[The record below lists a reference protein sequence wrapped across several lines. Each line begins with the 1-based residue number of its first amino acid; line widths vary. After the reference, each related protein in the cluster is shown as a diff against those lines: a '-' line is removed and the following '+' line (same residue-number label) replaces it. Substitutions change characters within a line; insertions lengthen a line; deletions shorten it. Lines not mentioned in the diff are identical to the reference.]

1 MSAVSIIGI
10 QISGLCASSHSS
22 LTGGG
27 RPPSCSRLMLSR
39 PPATITSASPVM
51 MRCAANAMVCRPDEQ
66 KRLTV
71 TPGTV
76 TGRPARI
83 ADRRAIFCPVAR
95 SGMAQ
100 PITTS
105 STSPGSTPARSTAC
119 LTTWPPSTAPWV
131 MLKAP
136 RNALP
141 IGVRAVETITA
152 SGMLDSLAAV
162 LLDQLLLR
170 QFADGGARQCGAD
183 FEGGRHLMA
192 TDLVNQEIAQRVKRQ
207 GRCAGLEL
215 DEGLGGFAPVGILDA
230 DHQRFFHV
238 RVLVDRLLDH
248 LRIDVEAARKDH
260 VLLAVENEEVAVFI
274 HGADVAA
281 QKTAIRKGC
290 GRFVRPVPVALHH
303 VLALDPQLADIAGA
317 EHTVRIVER
326 HHLDRDARQRKPN
339 GPGLCRPAERRADAG
354 RRGFGHSPAARQ
366 RQTPNT
372 SETFR
377 KLDGKRRPAGG
388 AAAQ

>member
-27 RPPSCSRLMLSR
+27 RPPSCNRLMLSR
-39 PPATITSASPVM
+39 PPATSTSASPVM

-71 TPGTV
+71 TPDTV

-105 STSPGSTPARSTAC
+105 STSPGSRPARSTAC

-141 IGVRAVETITA
+141 IGVRAVETMTA
-152 SGMLDSLAAV
+152 SGILGSYENL
-162 LLDQLLLR
+162 LLDQFLLR
-170 QFADGGARQCGAD
+170 EFADAGARQGGAG
-183 FEGGRHLMA
+183 FEDGRHLVA
-192 TDLVNQEIAQRVKRQ
+192 ADLVGEEILERVERQ
-207 GRCAGLEL
+207 GRRAGPQL
-215 DEGLGGFAPVGILDA
+215 DEGLGGFAPVRIFNP
-230 DHQRFFHV
+230 DHQGFLDV
-238 RVLVDRLLDH
+238 RVLVNRLFND
-248 LRIDVEAARKDH
+248 LRIDVEAAGEDH
-260 VLLAVENEEVAVFI
+260 VLLAVENEEIAVFV
-274 HGADVAA
+274 H
-281 QKTAIRKGC
+281 
-290 GRFVRPVPVALHH
+290 
-303 VLALDPQLADIAGA
+303 
-317 EHTVRIVER
+317 
-326 HHLDRDARQRKPN
+326 
-339 GPGLCRPAERRADAG
+339 
-354 RRGFGHSPAARQ
+354 
-366 RQTPNT
+366 
-372 SETFR
+372 
-377 KLDGKRRPAGG
+377 
-388 AAAQ
+388 

>member
-76 TGRPARI
+76 IGRPARI
-83 ADRRAIFCPVAR
+83 ADRRAMFCPVAR

-105 STSPGSTPARSTAC
+105 STSPGSTPARSAAC

-131 MLKAP
+131 MLKA
-136 RNALP
+136 
-141 IGVRAVETITA
+141 
-152 SGMLDSLAAV
+152 SGMLGSFTP
-162 LLDQLLLR
+162 LLFEQLLLR
-170 QFADGGARQCGAD
+170 QLADAGARQRRAD
-183 FEGGRHLMA
+183 FERGRHLMA
-192 TDLVNQEIAQRVKRQ
+192 TDLVGEEILERVERQ
-207 GRCAGLEL
+207 GRCAGPQL
-215 DEGLGGFAPVGILDA
+215 DEGLGGLAPVGIRNA
-230 DHQRFFHV
+230 DHQRFLDV

-248 LRIDVEAARKDH
+248 LRVDVEAARKDH

-281 QKTAIRKGC
+281 QETAVRKGSS
-290 GRFVRPVPVALHH
+290 RFIRPVPVALHH
-303 VLALDPQLADIAGA
+303 VLALDPQLADLAGA

-326 HHLDRDARQRKPN
+326 HHLDRDPGQRKPD
-339 GPGLCRPAERRADAG
+339 GSGLCRPA
-354 RRGFGHSPAARQ
+354 
-366 RQTPNT
+366 
-372 SETFR
+372 
-377 KLDGKRRPAGG
+377 
-388 AAAQ
+388 

>member
-10 QISGLCASSHSS
+10 QISGLCATSHSS

-39 PPATITSASPVM
+39 PPATITSASPAM
-51 MRCAANAMVCRPDEQ
+51 MRCAANAMVCRPEEQ

-71 TPGTV
+71 TPDTV

-83 ADRRAIFCPVAR
+83 ADRRAMFCPVAR

-100 PITTS
+100 PIITS
-105 STSPGSTPARSTAC
+105 STSPGSTPERATAC

-141 IGVRAVETITA
+141 IGVRAVETMTA
-152 SGMLDSLAAV
+152 SGMLGSFAPL

-170 QFADGGARQCGAD
+170 ELADAGARQCGAD
-183 FEGGRHLMA
+183 FERGRHLVA
-192 TDLVNQEIAQRVKRQ
+192 TDLVGEEIAQRFERQ
-207 GRCAGLEL
+207 GRSAGPQL
-215 DEGLGGFAPVGILDA
+215 DEGLGGFAPVRIRDA

-248 LRIDVEAARKDH
+248 LRIDVKAARKDH
-260 VLLAVENEEVAVFI
+260 VLLAVENEEVAVFV
-274 HGADVAA
+274 HDPDVAGEKA
-281 QKTAIRKGC
+281 AVRKSR
-290 GRFVRPVPVALHH
+290 GRFVRPVP
-303 VLALDPQLADIAGA
+303 
-317 EHTVRIVER
+317 
-326 HHLDRDARQRKPN
+326 
-339 GPGLCRPAERRADAG
+339 
-354 RRGFGHSPAARQ
+354 
-366 RQTPNT
+366 
-372 SETFR
+372 
-377 KLDGKRRPAGG
+377 
-388 AAAQ
+388 

>member
-27 RPPSCSRLMLSR
+27 RPPSCSKLMLSS
-39 PPATITSASPVM
+39 PPATSTSASPAM

-76 TGRPARI
+76 IGRPARI

-152 SGMLDSLAAV
+152 SGMLGSFAPF
-162 LLDQLLLR
+162 LLDQFLLR
-170 QFADGGARQCGAD
+170 EFTNAGARQRGAD
-183 FEGGRHLMA
+183 FERGRHLMA
-192 TDLVNQEIAQRVKRQ
+192 TDLVSQEIAQRVERQ
-207 GRCAGLEL
+207 GRCAGPQL
-215 DEGLGGFAPVGILDA
+215 DEGLGGFAPVRIRDP
-230 DHQRFFHV
+230 DHQRFLHV

-260 VLLAVENEEVAVFI
+260 VLLAVENEEIAVFV
-274 HGADVAA
+274 HSPDVAG
-281 QKTAIRKGC
+281 QKAAVRKGC
-290 GRFVRPVPVALHH
+290 GRFVRPVPVTLHH
-303 VLALDPQLADIAGA
+303 VFALDPQLPDLAGA
-317 EHTVRIVER
+317 EHTVRVVER
-326 HHLDRDARQRKPN
+326 DHLDRDPGQREPD
-339 GPGLCRPAERRADAG
+339 GSGLCRPAERRTGAG
-354 RRGFGHSPAARQ
+354 RRGFGYAPAARQ
-366 RQTPNT
+366 RQARNAP
-372 SETFR
+372 EALR
-377 KLDGKRRPAGG
+377 KLDRQRRSAGR
-388 AAAQ
+388 AE

>member
-76 TGRPARI
+76 IGRPARI

-119 LTTWPPSTAPWV
+119 MTTWPPS
-131 MLKAP
+131 KAP

-152 SGMLDSLAAV
+152 SGMLGSFAPF
-162 LLDQLLLR
+162 LLDQFLLR
-170 QFADGGARQCGAD
+170 EFTNAGARQCGAD
-183 FEGGRHLMA
+183 FERGRHLVA
-192 TDLVNQEIAQRVKRQ
+192 ADFVSQEIAQRVERQ
-207 GRCAGLEL
+207 GRCAGPQL
-215 DEGLGGFAPVGILDA
+215 DEGLGGFAPVRIRDA
-230 DHQRFFHV
+230 DHERFFHV
-238 RVLVDRLLDH
+238 RVLIDRLLDH
-248 LRIDVEAARKDH
+248 LRINVEAARKDH

-281 QKTAIRKGC
+281 QKTAVRKSR

-317 EHTVRIVER
+317 EHAVRI
-326 HHLDRDARQRKPN
+326 
-339 GPGLCRPAERRADAG
+339 
-354 RRGFGHSPAARQ
+354 
-366 RQTPNT
+366 
-372 SETFR
+372 
-377 KLDGKRRPAGG
+377 
-388 AAAQ
+388 